1 MGDVYDPTTGRI
13 VAGARNKAGLEL
25 SSAREALLQGM
36 QTNLFLRPQ
45 NTTLGVVAANL
56 GLNKVQAAML
66 ARMAQSG
73 LARTIFPVHTPV
85 DGDTVFA
92 LSTYIF
98 FRDGLFECSHG
109 NMLGKDWSARD
120 FSNKDN

>member
-1 MGDVYDPTTGRI
+1 
-13 VAGARNKAGLEL
+13 
-25 SSAREALLQGM
+25 M